1 MASKP
6 ARAKAKGNR
15 GDKRK
20 PKTKGRAEIH
30 TEQAE
35 DGLCE
40 TQRFWKQMGEDD
52 LAESQRKLFEEHG
65 DAGAPSA
72 VAAKDEASAV
82 AAEDEAEALR
92 RLEGEQFWRPRFAEA
107 LRRGTSAVAAKDEAE
122 ADVADAQQRF
132 AEALAAD
139 VVAFRRWSSRKRS
152 IAQVELEAQREE
164 SQDHDAEVEPQCEE
178 TQLDRSA
185 DEAELDRSR
194 GFPPGGAEIVFLKC
208 TQCPYAET
216 CGKHTVDGKGVCTF
230 CEYYC
235 VRCGGHL
242 TVSSRIEIGLREGP
256 GGIGYV
262 WR

>member
-6 ARAKAKGNR
+6 ARAKAKGNQ

-20 PKTKGRAEIH
+20 PKTKGRTEIH

-35 DGLCE
+35 A
-40 TQRFWKQMGEDD
+40 THRFWKQMGEDD
-52 LAESQRKLFEEHG
+52 LAESQRQLFEEHG

-72 VAAKDEASAV
+72 VAAKDEA
-82 AAEDEAEALR
+82 EALVR
-92 RLEGEQFWRPRFAEA
+92 EAQQFW
-107 LRRGTSAVAAKDEAE
+107 K
-122 ADVADAQQRF
+122 QRF
-132 AEALAAD
+132 AEASAAD
-139 VVAFRRWSSRKRS
+139 VRAFRRWTLRKRS
-152 IAQVELEAQREE
+152 ITEVELDTQCEE

-178 TQLDRSA
+178 TQLDHSA

-208 TQCPYAET
+208 TQCPYVET
-216 CGKHTVDGKGVCTF
+216 CGKHTVDGKGVFTF
-230 CEYYC
+230 CENYC

>member
-1 MASKP
+1 MFCYFAQVHPDPSFAVVTAMASKP
-6 ARAKAKGNR
+6 ARAKAKGNQ

-40 TQRFWKQMGEDD
+40 TQRFWKQMGEDE

-72 VAAKDEASAV
+72 VAAE
-82 AAEDEAEALR
+82 
-92 RLEGEQFWRPRFAEA
+92 
-107 LRRGTSAVAAKDEAE
+107 DEAE
-122 ADVADAQQRF
+122 ADVGDAQQFWKQRF
-132 AEALAAD
+132 ADAAAADLAAL
-139 VVAFRRWSSRKRS
+139 RRTVKRGKRS
-152 IAQVELEAQREE
+152 ITEVELETQCEE
-164 SQDHDAEVEPQCEE
+164 SQDHDAEVDPQCEE

-208 TQCPYAET
+208 TRCPYVET